1 MFSILYSVSC
11 GKYYINKTIFYV
23 SIYISGCL
31 QVVSTTDVETCHN
44 FNEQAICLQNAFPPP
59 RSNRNNGNRFSCSCC
74 KNDKWKPIL
83 RSYFV
88 VNVTR
93 QNSLNRHLI
102 SRENVHLLTLSPFFS
117 MFN

>member
-1 MFSILYSVSC
+1 MFSILYSVPC

-44 FNEQAICLQNAFPPP
+44 FNDKAMACLQNAFSPPP
-59 RSNRNNGNRFSCSCC
+59 VHIKIDFLVPISCSCC
-74 KNDKWKPIL
+74 KDDKWKPIL

-93 QNSLNRHLI
+93 QNSLIRHLI
-102 SRENVHLLTLSPFFS
+102 SR
-117 MFN
+117 